1 MQGQLWESVHIKDE
15 SYVLINL
22 DHPYV
27 EARVRSDMDAGVA
40 VFYDCR
46 WGVTEVLNRWLL
58 ENLDHIRGKRV
69 LVLGAGV
76 GAETVVLGKYC
87 SHVWIND
94 LAPAA
99 VELCAEQMDQNGLEN
114 YTTLLGSYEAIDLPE
129 VDLVVASFLIY
140 DAKTLKAMRTFLG
153 NHQGDVLLVNER
165 LKAFR
170 QFLKIEK
177 HTLVFDDEDGA
188 VGIYLNRGLGISR
201 MRS

>member
-1 MQGQLWESVHIKDE
+1 MQLWEPVHIKDE

-40 VFYDCR
+40 VFYDRR

-58 ENLDHIRGKRV
+58 ENLDLIRGKRV

-94 LAPAA
+94 LAPAS
-99 VELCAEQMDQNGLEN
+99 VELCAEQMDQNGLKN
-114 YTTLLGSYEAIDLPE
+114 YTNLLGSYEAIDLPE

-140 DAKTLKAMRTFLG
+140 DAKTLKDMQAFLG
-153 NHQGDVLLVNER
+153 KHQGDVLLVNER

-170 QFLKIEK
+170 QFLKNEK

-188 VGIYLNRGLGISR
+188 VGIYLSRGGLDGDNTCH
-201 MRS
+201 

>member
-1 MQGQLWESVHIKDE
+1 MQGQLWESVQIKDA

-27 EARVRSDMDAGVA
+27 EARVRSDMDAGVS

-58 ENLDHIRGKRV
+58 ENLDLIRGKRV

-94 LAPAA
+94 IAPAA

-114 YTTLLGSYEAIDLPE
+114 YTKLLGSYEAIDLPE

-140 DAKTLKAMRTFLG
+140 DAKTLKTMLTFLG

-188 VGIYLNRGLGISR
+188 VGIYLKRGGALVSA
-201 MRS
+201 